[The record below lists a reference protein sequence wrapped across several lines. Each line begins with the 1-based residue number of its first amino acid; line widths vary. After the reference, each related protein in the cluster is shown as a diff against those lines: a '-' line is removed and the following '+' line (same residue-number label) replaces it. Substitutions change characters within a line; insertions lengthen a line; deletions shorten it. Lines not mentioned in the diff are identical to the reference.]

1 MSQKKKLV
9 YKAAL
14 RELEPVHKYEGY
26 RLKEDVKPLWLW
38 LAGGTGVILVLLAIL
53 LDMFW
58 GIDNILPS
66 VALSLGVGAM
76 LFCVLF
82 LLERRIVRGMSM
94 RWVSALEALTT
105 ESGEDPDEVLAH
117 YSGPV
122 AAVYDFIDAVMVNS
136 DYREA
141 WRLADPN
148 WRLCRAQSWIW
159 NNLSHPLVSKFDKE
173 MAAHALAD
181 ANPEHA
187 LWDGFASTELEQ
199 FRSIWSEIVI
209 KQYGAASRKRR
220 VDDGEVVLLANI
232 CDYPRGVLVQEKTEM
247 EGCPFLVRKIG
258 GIWCLANHLGDHL
271 PAPGWP
277 PDWKEGWTY

>member
-1 MSQKKKLV
+1 MSQKKKLA

-26 RLKEDVKPLWLW
+26 RLIEDVKSLWLW
-38 LAGGTGVILVLLAIL
+38 LVGGTGVVLVLLAIL

-82 LLERRIVRGMSM
+82 LLERRIVRGISM

-105 ESGEDPDEVLAH
+105 ESGEDPDEVFDH

-122 AAVYDFIDAVMVNS
+122 AVVYDFINALVDNS

-148 WRLCRAQSWIW
+148 WRLCMAQSWIW
-159 NNLSHPLVSKFDKE
+159 NNLSHPLVSKFDKNQ
-173 MAAHALAD
+173 AAQALAESD
-181 ANPEHA
+181 PEHA
-187 LWDGFASTELEQ
+187 LWEGFAGTELEQ
-199 FRSIWSEIVI
+199 FRSIWLDMKI
-209 KQYGAASRKRR
+209 KHYGAASRKRS
-220 VDDGEVVLLANI
+220 VDDGEVILLVKI
-232 CDYPRGVLVQEKTEM
+232 KDYPRGVLVQETTEI
-247 EGCPFLVRKIG
+247 EGCRFLVRKIG
-258 GIWCLANHLGDHL
+258 GEWCLANHLGDHL
-271 PAPGWP
+271 PQPGWP
-277 PDWKEGWTY
+277 PEWKEGWTY